1 MLLEP
6 YKEKKEMKNKTFDA
20 IIAMYDKEINRLAL
34 EISNAKRH
42 GDINEL
48 IKVCERQDEVLAM
61 FHKTV
66 DIINRIR

>member
-1 MLLEP
+1 
-6 YKEKKEMKNKTFDA
+6 MKNKTVDD

-34 EISNAKRH
+34 EISNAQIH

-48 IKVCERQDEVLAM
+48 LKACERQDEVLAM
-61 FHKTV
+61 FHRTV

>member
-1 MLLEP
+1 
-6 YKEKKEMKNKTFDA
+6 MKNKTVDA

-34 EISNAKRH
+34 EISNAQRH
-42 GDINEL
+42 SDINEL
-48 IKVCERQDEVLAM
+48 IKACERQDEVLAM

>member
-1 MLLEP
+1 
-6 YKEKKEMKNKTFDA
+6 MKNKTVDA

-34 EISNAKRH
+34 EISNAQRH

-48 IKVCERQDEVLAM
+48 IKVCARQDEVLAM

>member
-1 MLLEP
+1 
-6 YKEKKEMKNKTFDA
+6 MKNKTVDA

-34 EISNAKRH
+34 EISNAQRH

-48 IKVCERQDEVLAM
+48 IKACERQDEVLAL

-66 DIINRIR
+66 DIFNRIR

>member
-1 MLLEP
+1 
-6 YKEKKEMKNKTFDA
+6 MKNKTVDA

-34 EISNAKRH
+34 EISNAQRR

-48 IKVCERQDEVLAM
+48 IKVYERQDEVLVM
-61 FHKTV
+61 FHRTV